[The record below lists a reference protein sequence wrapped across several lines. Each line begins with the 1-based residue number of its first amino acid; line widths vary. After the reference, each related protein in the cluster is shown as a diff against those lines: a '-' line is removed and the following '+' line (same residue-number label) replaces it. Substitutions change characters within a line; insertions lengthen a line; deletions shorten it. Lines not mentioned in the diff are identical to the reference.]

1 MRQMGK
7 LMLLQIRAS
16 LYNRKAALLATFVS
30 RTNLDVKMWADSL
43 KLVARITAGL
53 RGSRN
58 PRRFTPHGLIL
69 SMNPLAY
76 ASDSGIDVGSPN
88 PLGFLFMSPVKGHM
102 GIQENVFW
110 A

>member
-1 MRQMGK
+1 MGEEESGDEANGK
-7 LMLLQIRAS
+7 TDAASDQSITLQQ
-16 LYNRKAALLATFVS
+16 KAALLATFVS

-53 RGSRN
+53 RGEAGT

-88 PLGFLFMSPVKGHM
+88 PLEFLFMSPVKGM
-102 GIQENVFW
+102 
-110 A
+110 